1 MDEKNVP
8 IISELSEIPDL
19 SQITVPSEDVVKTAQ
34 IAQKSVIATAA
45 TAASGILKTIE
56 LLNKA
61 ISVEAIQQMQVVA
74 QAVQKAWEST
84 FSQMAS
90 VVSKLYDVI
99 SNIKIP
105 TISEEEKKQLLE
117 SNLAWGKLGW
127 TYMPSMPFEM
137 FDTPP
142 TSLAEANK
150 LAMQYCNADE
160 MEYLFQELHK
170 RKLNHRDLDSA
181 IFCFKNRQY
190 KACALLLCGLIDSK
204 MIRLQ
209 KTDPKKRRDVG
220 SGAVRKMKA
229 RYDDGGE
236 KLLSEALFAYNL
248 IAYLETLF
256 GNGNDFKAEPD
267 MLNRNFIGHGMN
279 RRAVR
284 KRDCIQLF
292 LALNNLMHFLDL
304 EN

>member
-1 MDEKNVP
+1 MDEKDLPV
-8 IISELSEIPDL
+8 ILERSKVPDL
-19 SQITVPSEDVVKTAQ
+19 SKIPIPSEQAIETAQ
-34 IAQKSVIATAA
+34 IAQRSALATVAE
-45 TAASGILKTIE
+45 GVLQKIE

-61 ISVEAIQQMQVVA
+61 ISIEAIQQMQAVA
-74 QAVQKAWEST
+74 QAVQRLGESM

-99 SNIKIP
+99 SNIQIP
-105 TISEEEKKQLLE
+105 TISEEEKKQLLD

-127 TYMPSMPFEM
+127 TYIPSMPIGM

-142 TSLAEANK
+142 TNLAEANN

-160 MEYLFQELHK
+160 MNYLFQELQK
-170 RKLNHRDLDSA
+170 WKLNHRDLESA
-181 IFCFKNRQY
+181 IFCFQNRQY

-204 MIRLQ
+204 MIRIQ
-209 KTDPKKRRDVG
+209 KTDPKRRRDVG
-220 SGAVRKMKA
+220 SRAVRKMKD
-229 RYDDGGE
+229 RYDDSGE
-236 KLLSEALFAYNL
+236 KLLAEALFAYNL

-256 GNGNDFKAEPD
+256 GNGNDFKAEPE